1 MERSVEPS
9 FLTGEVKAPP
19 SKSMTQRAIA
29 AALLSEGESLIV
41 NPSYCD
47 DSLAAMSIAVSL
59 GSRVEP
65 GPDSMRITGSRSLKE
80 TKLNCGESG
89 LAIRLFSPVASLF
102 DAEITITGAGSLK
115 RRPMTMIEEA
125 LRQFGVECTTTDG
138 LLPLTIRGPL
148 SGGECDID
156 GSISSQLLTGLLMSL
171 PVAEKDSIVRVRNL
185 RSKPYIDM
193 TLEVLK
199 DFGINVSNENYE
211 IFRIPGRQKYIA
223 RTWEVE
229 GDWSGGAFLLVAGAI
244 NGNIKVNGLRTLSN
258 QSDAAI
264 LSVLQDAGAPMKISG
279 DTVEISK
286 SDLKAFDFD
295 ATQAPDL
302 FPPLVALA
310 SYCKGI
316 STIRGASRLIH
327 KESDRSAALIGEFA
341 KMGIRVDAVDDSL
354 VVTGGQV
361 TGARVDSHED
371 HRIAMAAAVAAL
383 GASGTVYI
391 KDSHCVGK
399 SYPLF
404 FDDLRKTGAV
414 IHE

>member
-1 MERSVEPS
+1 MFIVVRAYTKILLRSI
-9 FLTGEVKAPP
+9 F
-19 SKSMTQRAIA
+19 
-29 AALLSEGESLIV
+29 
-41 NPSYCD
+41 
-47 DSLAAMSIAVSL
+47 
-59 GSRVEP
+59 
-65 GPDSMRITGSRSLKE
+65 
-80 TKLNCGESG
+80 NC
-89 LAIRLFSPVASLF
+89 IY
-102 DAEITITGAGSLK
+102 
-115 RRPMTMIEEA
+115 
-125 LRQFGVECTTTDG
+125 DG

-310 SYCKGI
+310 SYCKGV